1 MVGFGIFGVVV
12 FPTAACDNRPRIGH
26 SLGDYRRR
34 GIHHNLQPRLLV
46 IYGLKGAIPVAAGV
60 VPAIYGAAW
69 PATIMPSATTVV
81 GEVFG
86 AILVGM
92 VIGGV
97 WSFSALLIE
106 HRRSQKP
113 TPNM

>member
-1 MVGFGIFGVVV
+1 M
-12 FPTAACDNRPRIGH
+12 
-26 SLGDYRRR
+26 
-34 GIHHNLQPRLLV
+34 